1 MRTIRSDLRM
11 DYTAVGQ
18 TTHLASRIEQLATP
32 GSILISS
39 STARLAEGY
48 PALENVADSIRSS
61 PAAIQRELSRDN
73 LNYKDLVE
81 ETRRDLALVY
91 VRQRELAFSEI
102 AFLLGYSEL
111 SAFSRAFHRWTGTS
125 PRNYR
130 TKETL

>member
-1 MRTIRSDLRM
+1 MPAPDLKLLSITRMCLMSMGTKPLPRQTLKNQIRSAIR
-11 DYTAVGQ
+11 
-18 TTHLASRIEQLATP
+18 
-32 GSILISS
+32 
-39 STARLAEGY
+39 ARLAEGY

>member
-1 MRTIRSDLRM
+1 M
-11 DYTAVGQ
+11 
-18 TTHLASRIEQLATP
+18 
-32 GSILISS
+32 
-39 STARLAEGY
+39 
-48 PALENVADSIRSS
+48 ADSIRSS

-111 SAFSRAFHRWTGTS
+111 SAFSRAFHRWTGIS